1 MINTGITDRELEEL
15 LRMYEDASEMLK
27 QIHSDSTESDNTE
40 QKRKKPNAEHEKL

>member
-1 MINTGITDRELEEL
+1 MIDAGITDRELEEL

-40 QKRKKPNAEHEKL
+40 PNRKKPNAEHEKL